1 MSPAANSARRA
12 PSPPSSPLACND
24 WLGWR
29 ALAHHGSW
37 LLAVSELLIPL
48 GALAGTAQPFR
59 CTPTHSHAP
68 RSSPVSS
75 LRLSP
80 SLSHTL
86 SLSLLLSAASC
97 ADHSHTTH
105 ALSLCRAARR
115 RSPPTLFFVFWI
127 CSIIFVSPSSLILF
141 LVSSYQCIL
150 KL

>member
-12 PSPPSSPLACND
+12 PSPPLTPLACSD

-48 GALAGTAQPFR
+48 RVLAGTAQPFR

-75 LRLSP
+75 LP
-80 SLSHTL
+80 
-86 SLSLLLSAASC
+86 LSLLLSAASC
-97 ADHSHTTH
+97 ADHNHTTH
-105 ALSLCRAARR
+105 ALSLSRAARR
-115 RSPPTLFFVFWI
+115 PLSAEPTLFFVF
-127 CSIIFVSPSSLILF
+127 FVSVL
-141 LVSSYQCIL
+141 
-150 KL
+150 